1 MSAPVLAQVPTAAPA
16 PPPPRRPA
24 GATRLRR
31 VVWHAA
37 ALAALALV
45 LYPVVWLFSASVTP
59 VDELVS
65 HLSELFPGELTGEGY
80 QQALDGAAGV
90 TFWRF
95 LANSLIVAA
104 GSVLGNVV
112 SCSLAGYAFA
122 RLRFPLSG
130 PLFGFA
136 LLTIMLPT
144 HVTLIPQYVV
154 FQQLGLVDTFVP
166 LVLPKLLATDAFFVF
181 LMVQFMRGIPAE
193 LDEAARIDGC
203 GPWRIFRYVIL
214 PLSRP
219 ALVTTSIF
227 TFIWTW
233 NDFFSQLIYL
243 NSAEN
248 YTIPLGLRL
257 FIDQTSQSSYGAMF
271 AMSVLSLLPIGLFFV
286 AFQRFLVSG
295 VATTGL
301 KG

>member
-1 MSAPVLAQVPTAAPA
+1 M
-16 PPPPRRPA
+16 
-24 GATRLRR
+24 RR